1 MMNQVNLIGR
11 LTRDPELRQTAS
23 GDPVANIRLAV
34 DGRSDNDTVYV
45 DVASFGKGAEAIAQ
59 YLEKGRLV
67 AVSGRLVLNE
77 WTDRHDQKRSD
88 LSVIGNVQ
96 FLPDGSKSSNGSS
109 PEEQPV
115 GAGAASDDIPF

>member
-23 GDPVANIRLAV
+23 GDPVANVRLAV
-34 DGRSDNDTVYV
+34 DGRSDNDTLYV

-59 YLEKGRLV
+59 YLGKGRLV
-67 AVSGRLVLNE
+67 AVSGRLVQNE

-88 LSVIGNVQ
+88 LSVVGNVQ
-96 FLPDGSKSSNGSS
+96 FLPDGSKSSNESS
-109 PEEQPV
+109 PEAQPV
-115 GAGAASDDIPF
+115 GAGASEDIPF